1 MPSTP
6 KTLLAGAQALD
17 ASAANTDQPIVGASG
32 DIWFAAARTTN
43 PPISAPPPADW
54 TRLGL
59 ITEDGAAF
67 GNSRDTSDIMVWQS
81 LYAARRLTTSLENTL
96 KFAMASWSRASV
108 SFAFAGG
115 SWSGT
120 AETGYTYTPPEPG
133 SEVERAVLLRWVDGT
148 FSAQLWLPRTTISEN
163 EDLSLKR
170 DEGATLGVTVSVL
183 GEAGTPAWQFTS
195 LNGRF
200 TDPAVPPPAGG

>member
-1 MPSTP
+1 MPTP
-6 KTLLAGAQALD
+6 KTVAADTQPLA
-17 ASAANTDQPIVGASG
+17 AATNLDQPIVGASG
-32 DIWFAAARTTN
+32 DLWFAPARTTK
-43 PPISAPPPADW
+43 PAVKDAPPAAW

-59 ITEDGAAF
+59 LTEDGAEF

-115 SWSGT
+115 TWSGDAT
-120 AETGYTYTPPEPG
+120 TGYTYTPPEPG
-133 SEVERAVLLRWVDGT
+133 AEVERAVLLRWVDGT
-148 FSAQLWLPRTTISEN
+148 FTGQLWLPRTVITEN
-163 EDLSLKR
+163 EDLTLKR

-183 GEAGTPAWQFTS
+183 GEAGSPPWQFDS
-195 LNGRF
+195 LDARF
-200 TDPAVPPPAGG
+200 ADPAAPPPPGG